1 MSQVHPLADI
11 WAAELQLG
19 FLQLVD
25 TQKSNRYL
33 DSADNDNVCDG
44 RQRKFPYIVKGSH
57 FDIYKASLGYRF
69 VGDMG
74 DRFWSGWLLAYIP
87 GESKVLGHLDDPDIP
102 QNVSQWFDKNTKNDQ
117 RRILE
122 PFVVGNMVAE
132 VYQSTD
138 KVLRQVDQWLD
149 PEMDSLKD
157 KQESNESNTFKADDQ
172 DFGIQYNRS
181 STCLEL
187 EAILSMLRRLSKA
200 NSESLYHWKQR
211 ETSRHYKP
219 RWSEKD
225 ELNHAKQV
233 DHQKRRAEQ
242 HISLLNDQHQR
253 IETSIDQIRAHR
265 QEVTWQPP
273 LRAREPDHY

>member
-1 MSQVHPLADI
+1 
-11 WAAELQLG
+11 
-19 FLQLVD
+19 
-25 TQKSNRYL
+25 
-33 DSADNDNVCDG
+33 
-44 RQRKFPYIVKGSH
+44 
-57 FDIYKASLGYRF
+57 
-69 VGDMG
+69 MG

-87 GESKVLGHLDDPDIP
+87 GESRVLGHLDRPIISD
-102 QNVSQWFDKNTKNDQ
+102 NVEQWFDEKTKNDQ

-122 PFVVGNMVAE
+122 PFVVGNMAAE

-138 KVLRQVDQWLD
+138 RILRQVDQWLD
-149 PEMDSLKD
+149 PEIDFLKD
-157 KQESNESNTFKADDQ
+157 KQESKESNTFKADDQ

-200 NSESLYHWKQR
+200 NTESLHHWKQR
-211 ETSRHYKP
+211 EKSRHYKP

-242 HISLLNDQHQR
+242 QISLLNDQHQR

-265 QEVTWQPP
+265 QEVAWRHPIRPFSQTITNLDFSSWIISILPSPERQ
-273 LRAREPDHY
+273 H